1 MKNVIT
7 CILLILTLSLFT
19 SLASAEVVLDPAEIS
34 WSTENGVVTF
44 TLPFYNDGPDP
55 SEPMTGELFAQEF
68 GAFLPNIMSIG
79 PFDIPEIQPYS
90 SSDVVVERLLNQ
102 MPPSAEEF
110 YDWVNLD
117 KTVTCGPDW
126 HWDGNV
132 DVIWGLVGVPP
143 VQSHMGTM
151 QVCPGYGGSYIH
163 LITGCSGNTTWN
175 FTGVCTGFTATLLD
189 ETFIAAPAVLLSGFS
204 GWIKVSAVGTVPHGT
219 TCNINL
225 NLTCNGVTVPVQL
238 SVLTCD
244 CGTPVEAEDR
254 TWGSIKS
261 LYR

>member
-1 MKNVIT
+1 MKKVVT
-7 CILLILTLSLFT
+7 SVLLILTLSLFT
-19 SLASAEVVLDPAEIS
+19 SSATAEVVLDPADIS
-34 WSTENGVVTF
+34 WSTENGLVTF
-44 TLPFYNDGPDP
+44 VLPFFNDGPVL
-55 SEPMTGELFAQEF
+55 SEPMQGELWAQDF
-68 GAFLPNIMSIG
+68 GAFLPDIMSIG
-79 PFDIPEIQPYS
+79 PFLIEEIPPDSFFDVFVEIPFDQ
-90 SSDVVVERLLNQ
+90 L
-102 MPPSAEEF
+102 PPSADEF
-110 YDWVNLD
+110 YDWIHLD
-117 KTVTCGPDW
+117 KTVNCGPDW

-132 DVIWGLVGVPP
+132 DVIWGPVGGPM

-163 LITGCSGNTTWN
+163 LITGCNGPTTWN

-189 ETFIAAPAVLLSGFS
+189 ELFANATATLPPGFT

-225 NLTCNGVTVPVQL
+225 NLTCTGITVPVQL
-238 SVLTCD
+238 SVLACN
-244 CGTPVEAEDR
+244 CGTPVETEDK